1 MAKIFQKQE
10 DLVREEIAMR
20 SFANK
25 YDLLYQKLDEF
36 DIDFAVYNSSN
47 KLIAYAEVKGR
58 NRNIKDAYPLPI
70 SIRKISKLHDKKITP
85 LIIWSCFDGI
95 IYGKLN
101 DLVGVVKYGG
111 MKYER
116 EGAVNDK
123 ELLAFYDKQEQLKE
137 EFIENFRNIR

>member
-1 MAKIFQKQE
+1 
-10 DLVREEIAMR
+10 
-20 SFANK
+20 
-25 YDLLYQKLDEF
+25 
-36 DIDFAVYNSSN
+36 
-47 KLIAYAEVKGR
+47 
-58 NRNIKDAYPLPI
+58 LPI
-70 SIRKISKLHDKKITP
+70 SIRKISKLHDKKINP

-123 ELLAFYDKQEQLKE
+123 ELLAFYDKQELLKE
-137 EFIENFRNIR
+137 EYIENFRNIR